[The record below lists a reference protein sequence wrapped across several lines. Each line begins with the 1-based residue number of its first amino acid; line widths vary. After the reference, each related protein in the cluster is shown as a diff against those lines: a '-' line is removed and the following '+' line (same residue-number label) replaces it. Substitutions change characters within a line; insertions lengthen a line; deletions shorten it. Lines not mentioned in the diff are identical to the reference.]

1 MAGRKQ
7 EEGLQDLTL
16 LGNQKTRYPA
26 DYDPGVLEAVD
37 NLHAD
42 RDYFVKFNCPEFTS
56 LCPLTGQPDFATMY
70 ISYIPDKKNCR
81 KQISET
87 VSFQFPQPWRFS

>member
-16 LGNQKTRYPA
+16 LGNQKTKYPV

-37 NLHAD
+37 NLHA
-42 RDYFVKFNCPEFTS
+42 
-56 LCPLTGQPDFATMY
+56 
-70 ISYIPDKKNCR
+70 
-81 KQISET
+81 T
-87 VSFQFPQPWRFS
+87 VTIL